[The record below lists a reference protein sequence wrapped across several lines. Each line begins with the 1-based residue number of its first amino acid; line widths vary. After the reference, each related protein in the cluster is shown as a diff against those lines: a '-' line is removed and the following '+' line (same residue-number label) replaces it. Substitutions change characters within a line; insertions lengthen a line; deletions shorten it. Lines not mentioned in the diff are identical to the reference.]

1 MLDSYGFFIVYLDM
15 NKTLNTKQIKELNK
29 KLALPTKRNA
39 NGRVI
44 PTKLTEAELNFVI
57 FVSLAKVREANGNQ
71 LGVVQKNWNKMS
83 KSERAEQVQ
92 EQRLARGEGT
102 TGSQPMNT

>member
-44 PTKLTEAELNFVI
+44 PTKLTEAELNFLI
-57 FVSLAKVREANGNQ
+57 FVSLAPVREANGNKF
-71 LGVVQKNWNKMS
+71 VIKKNWNKMS

>member
-1 MLDSYGFFIVYLDM
+1 M
-15 NKTLNTKQIKELNK
+15 NKLNTKQIKQLNK
-29 KLALPTKRNA
+29 KLALPTVRTGSRKQI
-39 NGRVI
+39 V
-44 PTKLTEAELNFVI
+44 PPKLTEAELNFLI
-57 FVSLAKVREANGNQ
+57 FVSLAPVREANGNKF
-71 LGVVQKNWNKMS
+71 VIKKNWNKMS

>member
-1 MLDSYGFFIVYLDM
+1 MLDTYSISFVYLDM

-71 LGVVQKNWNKMS
+71 FGVVQKNWNKMS
-83 KSERAEQVQ
+83 KSERAEEMQKS
-92 EQRLARGEGT
+92 RLKRGEGT
-102 TGSQPMNT
+102 TGSRPMNV

>member
-1 MLDSYGFFIVYLDM
+1 M
-15 NKTLNTKQIKELNK
+15 NKTLNTKQIKQLNK
-29 KLALPTKRNA
+29 KLALPVKRNA

-44 PTKLTEAELNFVI
+44 PTKFTEAELNFLI
-57 FVSLAKVREANGNQ
+57 FVKLAKVREANRKKFGN
-71 LGVVQKNWNKMS
+71 GVVQKNWNKMS

-102 TGSQPMNT
+102 TGSRPMNV

>member
-71 LGVVQKNWNKMS
+71 FGVVQKNWNKMS

-102 TGSQPMNT
+102 TGSRPMNV

>member
-29 KLALPTKRNA
+29 KLAL
-39 NGRVI
+39 
-44 PTKLTEAELNFVI
+44 TEAELNFLI
-57 FVSLAKVREANGNQ
+57 FVSLAPVREANGNKF
-71 LGVVQKNWNKMS
+71 VIKKNWNKMS

-102 TGSQPMNT
+102 TGSRPMNT

>member
-1 MLDSYGFFIVYLDM
+1 M
-15 NKTLNTKQIKELNK
+15 NKTLNTKQIKQLNK
-29 KLALPTKRNA
+29 KLALPVKRNA

-44 PTKLTEAELNFVI
+44 PTKFTKAELNFLI
-57 FVSLAKVREANGNQ
+57 FVKLAKVREANGNQ
-71 LGVVQKNWNKMS
+71 FGVVQKNWNKMS

-102 TGSQPMNT
+102 TGSRPMNV

>member
-102 TGSQPMNT
+102 TGSRPMNV